1 MPKTLFFALF
11 HSRHESRRRR
21 RRRLN
26 KKKKLPPFPIQKEER
41 KHGGEGKKPVF
52 PFPCNSAMGR
62 RRRRR
67 EGLTEEE
74 EEEEAPEG
82 FAQQKRKRR
91 RTRMWRTWQLTVLF
105 MAAGKENRAGK
116 EDTYFPL
123 LLGGFFPH

>member
-1 MPKTLFFALF
+1 MKRSCFRLFLYKT
-11 HSRHESRRRR
+11 RRE
-21 RRRLN
+21 N
-26 KKKKLPPFPIQKEER
+26 TEAEKTFP
-41 KHGGEGKKPVF
+41 
-52 PFPCNSAMGR
+52 PFPCNSTMGR
-62 RRRRR
+62 RKRRR
-67 EGLTEEE
+67 EGLTKEEE
-74 EEEEAPEG
+74 GPEG